1 MTVKHRG
8 ALPLPELG
16 EGAHLRFTL
25 EDMAKLSER
34 YGGEKDKDGDWAAVL
49 VDRIKRND
57 VPTMLDLL
65 KLALK
70 GADFDGAKAAY
81 DGDPWFVGDL
91 ERHLLDAITRS
102 MHGRT
107 LEEQIEHEDQEMA
120 REIERRQKNP
130 ILRKAMEDAIA
141 GIASK
146 GSFDQHSE
154 QDSDPTTSGV

>member
-8 ALPLPELG
+8 AFPLPELG

-34 YGGEKDKDGDWAAVL
+34 YGGEKDKDGDWAAIV

-65 KLALK
+65 KVALK
-70 GADFDGAKAAY
+70 GADFAAAKAAY

-107 LEEQIEHEDQEMA
+107 LEEQIAHEDEEIA
-120 REIERRQKNP
+120 KEIERRQKNP
-130 ILRKAMEDAIA
+130 ILRKAMEEAIA
-141 GIASK
+141 GLASK
-146 GSFDQHSE
+146 GSSEPPSE
-154 QDSDPTTSGV
+154 QGFDPEKSGD